1 MKAGKCEIVDF
12 EYVVLEIINCLEI
25 IITNI
30 TRQGGR
36 VSESKLSSG
45 ILGEG
50 EMLWWM
56 GGMYVDSFLG
66 FLVGVLLKHVAS

>member
-30 TRQGGR
+30 TRQGAR
-36 VSESKLSSG
+36 VAESKLSSA
-45 ILGEG
+45 ILCEG
-50 EMLWWM
+50 EML
-56 GGMYVDSFLG
+56 
-66 FLVGVLLKHVAS
+66 